1 VSNGGIQCVPSV
13 RTRVHRC
20 LSGHDSLCVRVWK
33 ARLGTFRTAI
43 KHVIATPL
51 FWLQMVCTA
60 FSLVVGI
67 LHRLGTYSIAEI
79 VLEVRTGIFV
89 VFTATCIFAALGFY
103 FGGEFIEKEEDQA
116 P

>member
-1 VSNGGIQCVPSV
+1 VSQVLELVYIGVFLVMIVSAMLNAGA
-13 RTRVHRC
+13 
-20 LSGHDSLCVRVWK
+20 VRVWR
-33 ARLGTFRTAI
+33 ARVGTFRTAI

-51 FWLQMVCTA
+51 FWLQMICTA

-67 LHRLGTYSIAEI
+67 LHRLETYSFAEI
-79 VLEVRTGIFV
+79 VLEVRTGVFV